1 MSSNAQVR
9 RRAVQAARG
18 ESPFDLL
25 LIDAQIVDMA
35 TGEIRPADVGI
46 VGEMIASVHPRGSR
60 EDAHEVRSLAGGYLS
75 PGLMDTHVHLES
87 SHLPPERYAE
97 IVLTQ
102 GTTAVFWDPH
112 ELANVLGV
120 AGVRYAV
127 DASRHLPLQVMVAAP
142 SSVPSTPGLEMSGAD
157 FAGEE
162 METMLGWPEVRGVA
176 GVRYAV
182 DASRHL
188 PLQVMV
194 AAPSSV
200 PSTPGLE
207 MSGAD
212 FAGEEMETMLGWP
225 EVRGVAEVMDM
236 HGVLH
241 GSERMQEIV
250 QAGLNSGKL
259 IEGHARGL
267 SGADLQA
274 YLAAGVTSD
283 HELTSADDALEKLR
297 AGLTIEI
304 RGSHPYLLPDIVAAL
319 KTLPHLS
326 SQITVCTD
334 DVPPDI
340 LLEKGGIIALLNL
353 LIEHG
358 LPAVDALRFATL
370 NAAIRLQRHDLG
382 LIAAGRRADLVV
394 FDSLEKLVAR
404 EVYVGGKLLARAGN
418 LLTPIA
424 PAAGVTPPRDT
435 LQIAPLRADDFILR
449 VQGIRH
455 GIARLRHIRGARFTQ
470 WGEVEVQVRDGK
482 VQLPAGFSLIWV
494 KHRHGRH
501 QATPQ
506 IALLEGWGELHGA
519 IATSYSHDSHN
530 LVVLG
535 RDANDMALAANQLIA
550 SGGGMALA
558 QQGEILAHVA
568 MPIAGMLSD
577 LPAAEL
583 ARQFRELRD
592 LSSQVADWEPP
603 YRVFKAIEG
612 TCLACNAGPHLTDL
626 GLTDGG
632 SRQIVDPLI
641 ACREIPEPT
650 DHNNNPQGA

>member
-1 MSSNAQVR
+1 MSSDAENR

-25 LIDAQIVDMA
+25 ITDANIVDMV
-35 TGEIRPADVGI
+35 TGEIREADVGI
-46 VGEMIASVHPRGSR
+46 VGDMIASVHPRGSR
-60 EDAHEVRSLAGGYLS
+60 DDALERHSLPDVYLS

-97 IVLTQ
+97 IVLAQ

-127 DASRHLPLQVMVAAP
+127 EASRHLPLQVMVAAP

-157 FAGEE
+157 FAGAE
-162 METMLGWPEVRGVA
+162 METML
-176 GVRYAV
+176 
-182 DASRHL
+182 S
-188 PLQVMV
+188 
-194 AAPSSV
+194 
-200 PSTPGLE
+200 
-207 MSGAD
+207 
-212 FAGEEMETMLGWP
+212 WP

-241 GSERMQEIV
+241 ASCRMQEIM

-267 SGADLQA
+267 SGAALQA

-297 AGLTIEI
+297 AGLTLEI
-304 RGSHPYLLPDIVAAL
+304 RGSHPYLLADIVKAL

-334 DVPPDI
+334 DVPPDM

-353 LIEHG
+353 LIAHG
-358 LPAVDALRFATL
+358 LPATDALRFATL

-394 FDSLEKLVAR
+394 FRSLEKLEACA
-404 EVYVGGKLLARAGN
+404 VYVAGKQIARDGKLLH
-418 LLTPIA
+418 PIA
-424 PAAGVTPPRDT
+424 AAQGVTPPRDT
-435 LQIAPLRADDFILR
+435 LRLSPLSADDFMLR
-449 VQGIRH
+449 VGNIQH
-455 GIARLRHIRGARFTQ
+455 GTARLRHIRGARFTQ
-470 WGEVEVQVRDGK
+470 WGEVDVQIRDGH
-482 VQLPAGFSLIWV
+482 VQLPDGFSLIWV

-501 QATPQ
+501 EAKPQ
-506 IALLEGWGELHGA
+506 IALLEGWGELRGA

-535 RDANDMALAANQLIA
+535 RRAEDMAKAANQLIA

-558 QQGEILAHVA
+558 QNGDILAHVA

-577 LPAAEL
+577 QPATEL
-583 ARQFRELRD
+583 AAAFRHLRD
-592 LSSQVADWEPP
+592 LSAEVADWEPP

-626 GLTDGG
+626 GLTDGTT
-632 SRQIVDPLI
+632 RQIVDPVLDS
-641 ACREIPEPT
+641 REIPQT
-650 DHNNNPQGA
+650 TSQQ

>member
-1 MSSNAQVR
+1 MSSSAEAR
-9 RRAVQAARG
+9 RRAVEAARG
-18 ESPFDLL
+18 EAPFDLL
-25 LIDAQIVDMA
+25 LTDAQIVDMV
-35 TGEIRPADVGI
+35 TGEVREADVGI
-46 VGEMIASVHPRGSR
+46 VGDMIASVHPRGSR
-60 EDAHEVRSLAGGYLS
+60 RDARECRSLAGRYLS
-75 PGLMDTHVHLES
+75 PGLIDTHVHLES
-87 SHLPPERYAE
+87 SHLPPARYAE
-97 IVLTQ
+97 IVLAQ

-120 AGVRYAV
+120 DGVRYAV
-127 DASRHLPLQVMVAAP
+127 AASRDLPLQVMVAAP

-157 FAGEE
+157 FAGKE
-162 METMLGWPEVRGVA
+162 METMLA
-176 GVRYAV
+176 
-182 DASRHL
+182 
-188 PLQVMV
+188 
-194 AAPSSV
+194 
-200 PSTPGLE
+200 
-207 MSGAD
+207 
-212 FAGEEMETMLGWP
+212 WP

-236 HGVLH
+236 YGVLH

-250 QAGLNSGKL
+250 QAGLSSGKL

-267 SGADLQA
+267 RGADLQA

-297 AGLTIEI
+297 AGLTLQI
-304 RGSHPYLLPDIVAAL
+304 RGSHPYLLPEIVRAL

-334 DVPPDI
+334 DVPPDM
-340 LLEKGGIIALLNL
+340 LLEHGGIINLLNQ
-353 LIEHG
+353 LIAHG
-358 LPAVDALRFATL
+358 LPATDALRFATL
-370 NAAIRLQRHDLG
+370 NAALRLQRSDLG

-394 FDSLEKLVAR
+394 FDSLQRLCAQ
-404 EVYVGGKLLARAGN
+404 EVYVAGRLLARGGR
-418 LLTPIA
+418 LLAPIA
-424 PAAGVTPPRDT
+424 DSGEAAPRNT
-435 LQIAPLRADDFILR
+435 LQLAALSADDFMMKIG
-449 VQGIRH
+449 GIRR
-455 GIARLRHIRGARFTQ
+455 GSARLRHIRGARFTE
-470 WGEVEVQVRDGK
+470 WGEVDVDIRDGR

-501 QATPQ
+501 RATPQ
-506 IALLEGWGELHGA
+506 IALLEGWGELRGA

-535 RDANDMALAANQLIA
+535 RSPEDMALAANRLIA

-558 QQGEILAHVA
+558 QAGEILAHVA

-592 LSSQVADWEPP
+592 LSAKIADWEPP

-632 SRQIVDPLI
+632 TRQIVDPLI
-641 ACREIPEPT
+641 SCRETAAPENA
-650 DHNNNPQGA
+650 DEERRHG

>member
-1 MSSNAQVR
+1 MSSNAENR

-25 LIDAQIVDMA
+25 ITDANVVDMA
-35 TGEIRPADVGI
+35 TGEIREADVGI
-46 VGEMIASVHPRGSR
+46 VGDMIASVHPRGSR
-60 EDAHEVRSLAGGYLS
+60 SDTQEHHSLPGVYLS

-97 IVLTQ
+97 IVLAQ

-127 DASRHLPLQVMVAAP
+127 EASRHLPLQVMVAAP

-157 FAGEE
+157 FAG
-162 METMLGWPEVRGVA
+162 A
-176 GVRYAV
+176 
-182 DASRHL
+182 
-188 PLQVMV
+188 
-194 AAPSSV
+194 
-200 PSTPGLE
+200 
-207 MSGAD
+207 
-212 FAGEEMETMLGWP
+212 EMETMLGWP

-241 GSERMQEIV
+241 GSCRMQEIV

-297 AGLTIEI
+297 AGLTLEI
-304 RGSHPYLLPDIVAAL
+304 RGSHPYLLPDIVKAL
-319 KTLPHLS
+319 KSLPHLS

-334 DVPPDI
+334 DVPPDM

-358 LPAVDALRFATL
+358 LPATDALRFATL
-370 NAAIRLQRHDLG
+370 NAAIRLQRYDLG

-394 FDSLEKLVAR
+394 FDSLEKLNAR
-404 EVYVGGKLLARAGN
+404 AVYIAGKQIARDGKLLST
-418 LLTPIA
+418 LT
-424 PAAGVTPPRDT
+424 AAVGVTPPRNT
-435 LQIAPLRADDFILR
+435 LRLSPLEADDFALR
-449 VQGIRH
+449 VGNIQH
-455 GIARLRHIRGARFTQ
+455 GTARLRHIRGARFTQ
-470 WGEVEVQVRDGK
+470 WGEIDVQIRNGEVEI
-482 VQLPAGFSLIWV
+482 PAGFSLIWV

-501 QATPQ
+501 EAKPQ
-506 IALLEGWGELHGA
+506 IALLEGWGELRGA

-535 RDANDMALAANQLIA
+535 RSAEDMALAANQLIA

-558 QQGEILAHVA
+558 QNGGILAHVA

-577 LPAAEL
+577 KPAHTLAAEF
-583 ARQFRELRD
+583 RQLRD
-592 LSSQVADWEPP
+592 LSAEIADWEPP

-626 GLTDGG
+626 GLTDGTT
-632 SRQIVDPLI
+632 RQIVDPVLD
-641 ACREIPEPT
+641 CRETPEHT
-650 DHNNNPQGA
+650 SQQ

>member
-1 MSSNAQVR
+1 MSSNAENR
-9 RRAVQAARG
+9 RRAVMAARG
-18 ESPFDLL
+18 EIPFDLL
-25 LIDAQIVDMA
+25 LTGAQIVDMV
-35 TGEIRPADVGI
+35 TGEVREADVGI
-46 VGEMIASVHPRGSR
+46 TGEMIASVHPRGSR
-60 EDAHEVRSLAGGYLS
+60 ADARQRHALDGAYLS

-97 IVLTQ
+97 IVLAQ

-120 AGVRYAV
+120 EGVRYAV
-127 DASRHLPLQVMVAAP
+127 AASRHLPLQVMVAAP

-157 FAGEE
+157 FSGAE
-162 METMLGWPEVRGVA
+162 MATMLA
-176 GVRYAV
+176 
-182 DASRHL
+182 
-188 PLQVMV
+188 
-194 AAPSSV
+194 
-200 PSTPGLE
+200 
-207 MSGAD
+207 
-212 FAGEEMETMLGWP
+212 WP

-236 HGVLH
+236 HGVLN
-241 GSERMQEIV
+241 GSARMQEIV
-250 QAGLNSGKL
+250 QAGLDSGKL

-283 HELTSADDALEKLR
+283 HELTSAEDALEKLR
-297 AGLTIEI
+297 AGLTLEI
-304 RGSHPYLLPDIVAAL
+304 RGSHPYLLPDIVKAL

-334 DVPPDI
+334 DVPPDM

-358 LPAVDALRFATL
+358 LAATDVLRFATL
-370 NAAIRLQRHDLG
+370 NAAIRLQRHDSG

-394 FDSLEKLVAR
+394 FDSLERLEARKVYVAGKLVAR
-404 EVYVGGKLLARAGN
+404 DGALLQ
-418 LLTPIA
+418 PI
-424 PAAGVTPPRDT
+424 PAAEGVTPPRNT
-435 LQIAPLRADDFILR
+435 LQLAPLNTEDFVLR
-449 VQGIRH
+449 VPGIVH
-455 GIARLRHIRGARFTQ
+455 GVARLRHIRGARFTQ
-470 WGEVEVQVRDGK
+470 WGEVEVQVRHGE

-506 IALLEGWGELHGA
+506 IALLEGWGELRGA

-535 RDANDMALAANQLIA
+535 RNAEDMALAANRLIA
-550 SGGGMALA
+550 SGGGMALSR
-558 QQGEILAHVA
+558 QGDILAHVA

-592 LSSQVADWEPP
+592 LSAEIADWEPP

-626 GLTDGG
+626 GLTDGTT
-632 SRQIVDPLI
+632 RQIVEPLI
-641 ACREIPEPT
+641 DCRETPAT
-650 DHNNNPQGA
+650 DPHNNNLRGA

>member
-1 MSSNAQVR
+1 MSSSAENR

-18 ESPFDLL
+18 ELPFDLL
-25 LIDAQIVDMA
+25 LTGGQIVDMV
-35 TGEIRPADVGI
+35 TGELRAADVGI

-60 EDAHEVRSLAGGYLS
+60 SDAAESRDLQGAYLS

-97 IVLTQ
+97 IVLAQ

-120 AGVRYAV
+120 EGVRYAV
-127 DASRHLPLQVMVAAP
+127 AASRNLPLEVMVAAP

-157 FAGEE
+157 FAGAE
-162 METMLGWPEVRGVA
+162 MTTMLA
-176 GVRYAV
+176 
-182 DASRHL
+182 
-188 PLQVMV
+188 
-194 AAPSSV
+194 
-200 PSTPGLE
+200 
-207 MSGAD
+207 
-212 FAGEEMETMLGWP
+212 WP

-241 GSERMQEIV
+241 ASERMQEIV
-250 QAGLNSGKL
+250 QAGLDSGKL

-267 SGADLQA
+267 NGADLQA

-283 HELTSADDALEKLR
+283 HELTSAEDALEKLR
-297 AGLTIEI
+297 AGLTLQI
-304 RGSHPYLLPDIVAAL
+304 RGSHPYLLEDIVKAL

-334 DVPPDI
+334 DVPPDM

-353 LIEHG
+353 LIGHG
-358 LPAVDALRFATL
+358 LPATEALRFATL

-394 FDSLEKLVAR
+394 FPELDKLQAR
-404 EVYVGGKLLARAGN
+404 EVYVAGKLIARNGQ
-418 LLTPIA
+418 LCRPI
-424 PAAGVTPPRDT
+424 PAATGVTPPRDT
-435 LQIAPLRADDFILR
+435 LQLAPLSADDFILK
-449 VQGIRH
+449 VGGIHH
-455 GIARLRHIRGARFTQ
+455 GVARLRHIRGARFTQ
-470 WGEVEVQVRDGK
+470 WGEVEVQIRDGK
-482 VQLPAGFSLIWV
+482 VQLPDGFSLIWV

-506 IALLEGWGELHGA
+506 IALLEGWGELRGA

-535 RDANDMALAANQLIA
+535 RDAEEMARAANRLIA

-558 QQGEILAHVA
+558 QRGEILAHVA

-577 LPAAEL
+577 LPATEL

-592 LSSQVADWEPP
+592 LSAEIADWEPP

-626 GLTDGG
+626 GLTDGTT
-632 SRQIVDPLI
+632 RRIVDPLI
-641 ACREIPEPT
+641 ACRETPEHT
-650 DHNNNPQGA
+650 HNNNHGA